1 MRITNQWRY
10 SQTLYDY
17 QRSMAE
23 VNKNYQQISSGLKIN
38 QSYEGAATYNDA
50 MRLDYEVA
58 TIDQVIEATSKSVNF
73 AKNTDKSI
81 SEFVKQ
87 LEKFK
92 VKVVQAASDIN
103 STTSLEAIAN
113 DLQGIKNHL
122 VNIANTS
129 INGQFL
135 FSGSAVDTKPI
146 DGSGNYQGNKEYM
159 KTHSGAQVEIAHN
172 IPGYD
177 MFLGKDSD
185 YRKIITTNVIQ
196 VDRTRADTTENPK
209 ILNGESKIKNMIGL
223 NYVKQPN
230 TINKDYDFVDKDVKF
245 PDTYFYM
252 QGKKPDGTS
261 FTSKFKMTAD
271 TTIDSLMEK
280 IGYEFGNTA
289 TTKVVDVSINADGQ
303 FNIKDLTKGNQVID
317 FHMVA
322 ATTQV
327 NTKDDLATANAAIA
341 STDTLANL
349 ETLANNGSIYITE
362 FTKSNFKDNNGV
374 ATNSFDYTKVRFAKK
389 DNTVTSN
396 VSQIVRATGEFAT
409 DSTRLSQVAG
419 TKTLYPNSNDRYNID
434 NKNINMKIV
443 SKSGATY
450 NIKVKLGTQDPSVP
464 VTFDISGT
472 AADGTQ
478 LFNGATR
485 ILPVYNSDEFGT
497 YRTQTNDFTYRQLMD
512 IVGMVASDNI
522 PPQSSLTTE
531 GATITQAQREANS
544 KAMQNEIIKSR
555 GSVSVELDH
564 SGKVVLKDLQNAVTP
579 IELAMYDEDNTDK
592 FYGDSTGTTT
602 ADSQGGGAAFNF
614 SANNA
619 ITIDEPSVNLFK
631 ELDDMIFAV
640 RNGYYRADSEAGDPR
655 NTGMQGAIERLDHF
669 MDHVNKQVTKIGS
682 QTKLLT
688 STQERAEIMK
698 VNVSSVK
705 SEVIDADYAK
715 AYLSFT
721 QKSMAY
727 QAMLQATS
735 KINQLSLL
743 NYM

>member
-349 ETLANNGSIYITE
+349 ETLANNGSVYITE
-362 FTKSNFKDNNGV
+362 FTKSNFQDNNGV

-389 DNTVTSN
+389 DNTATSN

-464 VTFDISGT
+464 VTFDIYGT

-522 PPQSSLTTE
+522 PPQSSLITE